1 LICGKNSTWFASY
14 FESRGVDESKTFKR
28 VHELHNLRNVIVHFP
43 FEEEDKT
50 GSLADYINKY
60 GETVFPKLG
69 TSAKDYS
76 AEFDSY
82 DAAASELY
90 EKLRELLDSATPI
103 TQISDDLSP
112 A

>member
-1 LICGKNSTWFASY
+1 M
-14 FESRGVDESKTFKR
+14 
-28 VHELHNLRNVIVHFP
+28 HELHNLRNVIVHFP

-76 AEFDSY
+76 ITCAEFDSY
-82 DAAASELY
+82 DAVASELY